1 MRRPLREERQ
11 KRTGLKGRTPTA
23 ARANSRDAL
32 FGVGVGGGAETG
44 SCEQRA
50 ESVFAGS
57 TALGA
62 RDVSFAIDHNVNGIS
77 GCGVHGGE
85 IGVFG
90 EDDATGA
97 RILVE
102 IFLDGFPGFADVD
115 GENNEIFLG
124 VFVADFFDKRRFGAA
139 VSAPGRPELEQ
150 DYFAFD
156 GSVREGFAGGRL
168 GVETWSRFLWF
179 GVGVEVGAD
188 AETKCEKCGGQEI
201 AHEVGGRV
209 HDGNIA
215 QIRPSGLSDGLVP
228 GEMWLDP
235 MTPATKDK
243 NLCLPLSITRRLCV
257 RVDGIRR
264 GRRAWRWQCGS
275 TN

>member
-1 MRRPLREERQ
+1 MRRPSREERQ
-11 KRTGLKGRTPTA
+11 KRSGLKARTTTA

-32 FGVGVGGGAETG
+32 FGVSVGSGAETG

-57 TALGA
+57 AALGA
-62 RDVSFAIDHNVNGIS
+62 GDVSLAINHNVYGIS

-115 GENNEIFLG
+115 SENNEIFFG
-124 VFVADFFDKRRFGAA
+124 VFVADFFDEWRFGAA

-156 GSVREGFAGGRL
+156 GSVGEGFAGGRL
-168 GVETWSRFLWF
+168 GVETRGRFLCF

-188 AETKCEKCGGQEI
+188 EETEGEKCGGQEI
-201 AHEVGGRV
+201 AHEVGCRV
-209 HDGNIA
+209 HGGNIA
-215 QIRPSGLSDGLVP
+215 Q
-228 GEMWLDP
+228 
-235 MTPATKDK
+235 
-243 NLCLPLSITRRLCV
+243 NL
-257 RVDGIRR
+257 
-264 GRRAWRWQCGS
+264 
-275 TN
+275 TNRIK